1 MFTNRTL
8 HKDQFTFSNVL
19 TGQKRRLYPV
29 QKLLWPI
36 IMSSHHPKVILTP
49 ELLNTLLCQIQV
61 TTSKIIHKVVHG
73 PGGQCFVH
81 FQLQQSSSLLL
92 FVLKVEAAS
101 KLRCNLCV
109 NKRFTSLKM
118 YDDHMAS
125 KNHRKKELRK
135 DISGV
140 WVCQACDLTLN
151 SQTER
156 VRVF

>member
-1 MFTNRTL
+1 MFCPLPTVAIL
-8 HKDQFTFSNVL
+8 
-19 TGQKRRLYPV
+19 
-29 QKLLWPI
+29 KLI
-36 IMSSHHPKVILTP
+36 II
-49 ELLNTLLCQIQV
+49 
-61 TTSKIIHKVVHG
+61 
-73 PGGQCFVH
+73 CF
-81 FQLQQSSSLLL
+81 F
-92 FVLKVEAAS
+92 KVEAAS

-151 SQTER
+151 SQTEW

>member
-1 MFTNRTL
+1 M
-8 HKDQFTFSNVL
+8 DQGVSVLSTSNCSNP
-19 TGQKRRLYPV
+19 QAYYY
-29 QKLLWPI
+29 
-36 IMSSHHPKVILTP
+36 
-49 ELLNTLLCQIQV
+49 
-61 TTSKIIHKVVHG
+61 
-73 PGGQCFVH
+73 
-81 FQLQQSSSLLL
+81 L
-92 FVLKVEAAS
+92 FFKVEAAS

-135 DISGV
+135 DTSGV

-151 SQTER
+151 SQTEW